1 MNATHTTESPSSSK
15 PHNGTLMHA
24 LEEWRITLDS
34 MRDAVCLVDR
44 DGCIQRCNRA
54 MQEFLGIPFDQIN
67 GRNCWELVYGQLI
80 PPVGGEFRSSL
91 QFLRQSETHTSR
103 IGERWYE
110 ITLTPIFNSGGRLA
124 GAAHVMADITALRQ
138 AEEDLRYYSR
148 QQAQLL
154 HQVSVRM
161 TNADEALRKRLAREL
176 HDRVGQTITALG
188 INLNVVQESLPHE
201 KPELHERL
209 NECIGEIEDI
219 SDIIRNVMAE
229 LRPAVLDDYGLAAAL
244 RWYGEKFAH
253 RTGIDV
259 DLVDTFAPLRMPT
272 DVETALFRI
281 AQEALTNISK
291 HAHANTVTLALT
303 GDASAVSL
311 VIEDDGHGFDAHH
324 GDVFQ
329 QRGRWGLL
337 TMQERAEG
345 VGGQCTFTCTPGHGV
360 TVTVVVERSTDV
372 QADHKEGDDGDP
384 RR

>member
-1 MNATHTTESPSSSK
+1 MSSTAPPSSGE
-15 PHNGTLMHA
+15 PGNGTLLHA
-24 LEEWRITLDS
+24 LEEWRTTLDS

-44 DGCIQRCNRA
+44 DGCIRRCNRA
-54 MQEFLGIPFDQIN
+54 MREFLGIPFDQIN

-80 PPVGGEFRSSL
+80 PPVGGEFRSGL
-91 QFLRQSETHTSR
+91 QFLRESETHTSR
-103 IGERWYE
+103 IGDRWYE
-110 ITLTPIFNSGGRLA
+110 ITLTPIFNAEGSLA
-124 GAAHVMADITALRQ
+124 GAAHVMADITVLRQ

-148 QQAQLL
+148 QQEQLQ

-209 NECIGEIEDI
+209 NECIGEIENI
-219 SDIIRNVMAE
+219 SDVIRNVMAE

-244 RWYGEKFAH
+244 RWYGETFAH

-259 DLVDTFAPLRMPT
+259 DIVDTFAPSRLPT

-281 AQEALTNISK
+281 AQEALTNVSK
-291 HAHANTVTLALT
+291 HAHANTATLSLT
-303 GDASAVSL
+303 GSASAVSL
-311 VIEDDGHGFDAHH
+311 VIEDDGHGFDARQ
-324 GDVFQ
+324 GDGVQ

-360 TVTVVVERSTDV
+360 TVTVVVKRSTDV
-372 QADHKEGDDGDP
+372 QADHKEGDAGDP